1 MPRTPSEGTG
11 MTRTLLAAVLTAGAA
26 AACAPSAAAE
36 VRIFACEPEW
46 AALAE
51 EIGGDNVVAFSAT
64 HAGQDPHYI
73 RARPSLIAQVRRAD
87 VLLCSGAELEVGW
100 LPVLMQRGARRIV
113 QPGESGHIMA
123 ADHVEVL
130 GQPEVVDRSLG
141 DIHPSG
147 NPHVHL
153 DPRNIVLVATV
164 LAERLAEIDLANA
177 EAYSSRLAS
186 FQARWSEAME
196 GWERRLAGLRGMR
209 VIVYHQEWVYFLN
222 WSGLERAASL
232 ERAPGIP
239 PSASHLRTVLER
251 ARGADVKAILKTP
264 FESDNA
270 TGWLS
275 ERAGIPVVELPYTVG
290 GRHGADNL
298 FSLFDVTLALLED
311 ARNQP

>member
-1 MPRTPSEGTG
+1 MA
-11 MTRTLLAAVLTAGAA
+11 RTLLAAVLAAGVV
-26 AACAPSAAAE
+26 AACAPSAVAA
-36 VRIFACEPEW
+36 VRVFACEPEW

-51 EIGGDNVVAFSAT
+51 EIGGGDVVSFSAT
-64 HAGQDPHYI
+64 HAGQDAHYI

-123 ADHVEVL
+123 ADHVAVL
-130 GQPEVVDRSLG
+130 EQPEVVDRSLG

-153 DPRNIVLVATV
+153 DPRNIALVAAV
-164 LAERLAEIDLANA
+164 LAERLAEIDPANA
-177 EAYSSRLAS
+177 EAYGSRLAS
-186 FQARWSEAME
+186 FQARWREAME
-196 GWERRLAGLRGMR
+196 GWERRLAGLRGMK
-209 VIVYHQEWVYFLN
+209 VIVYHQNWVYFLN
-222 WSGLERAASL
+222 WSGLERAASI
-232 ERAPGIP
+232 ERKPGIP

-264 FESDNA
+264 FESDDA

-275 ERAGIPVVELPYTVG
+275 ERTGIPVVELPFTVG
-290 GRHGADNL
+290 GRHGADDL
-298 FSLFDVTLALLED
+298 FSLFDVTLALLEG